1 MANNVSLRIM
11 RLRDL
16 IEHPRTGDSERA
28 AAERMLERVLDKS
41 QSRTQYGYGD
51 RTYGSRHD
59 RIGQHAGLSRIADM
73 IREDIAL
80 ARVTFPAATTSEQ
93 VAVKDP
99 IGDAPRGISFTVE
112 TPHDASIDIT
122 IRGVPRD
129 WGWDGEDGVETVSA
143 SLRALAGEL
152 AAIMNGYNRNG
163 SDAEKRFFGRVRVGS
178 ETLEW

>member
-11 RLRDL
+11 RLRAL

-28 AAERMLERVLDKS
+28 AAERMLERVLNK
-41 QSRTQYGYGD
+41 SRTQYDYGD
-51 RTYGSRHD
+51 RTYGARHD
-59 RIGQHAGLSRIADM
+59 RIGRHAGLSRIADM

-99 IGDAPRGISFTVE
+99 IGDAPPGISFTVE

-122 IRGVPRD
+122 IRDVPRD

-152 AAIMNGYNRNG
+152 AEIMNGYNRNG
-163 SDAEKRFFGRVRVGS
+163 SDVEKRFFGRVRVGS